1 MAFSITDRE
10 HMSRALE
17 LAARGRFTTSPNP
30 AVGCVLVKDGRV
42 IGEGYTRPAGG
53 NHAEIEALAGVSD
66 TSGAALET
74 CGAALETCGATAYVT
89 LEPCSHSGKTGPCV
103 EALIAAGIRR
113 AVIAC
118 EDPNPKVAGQGI
130 KILEQAGIEVACGL
144 FEEQAREIN
153 KGFIKRHEQ
162 GTPWVLVKM
171 AASLDGRTAMASGQ
185 SQWITTPAS
194 RQDVQRLRAA
204 SCAII
209 TGIGTQ
215 LMDDPSLTVRITK
228 EQLGVDDDLRQPLRV
243 VVDSKLQI
251 SPQARMFDQP
261 GETLIATLAGIVEE
275 TPAANGAENSDGV
288 RQREKV
294 AALQAAGAEVLFLPE
309 RQGHVD
315 LQELLLELARR
326 ECNNIMVEAGA
337 GLAGA
342 FVAEGLLDEM
352 VCYFAPKLFGSD
364 ARPMFELP
372 IQTIDAHLALA
383 VKDIRQIGEDIRI
396 TLRPD
401 KDY

>member
-1 MAFSITDRE
+1 MRDAS
-10 HMSRALE
+10 A
-17 LAARGRFTTSPNP
+17 
-30 AVGCVLVKDGRV
+30 

-53 NHAEIEALAGVSD
+53 NHAEIEALGDLSKAA
-66 TSGAALET
+66 TS
-74 CGAALETCGATAYVT
+74 GATAYVT
-89 LEPCSHSGKTGPCV
+89 LEPCSHTGKTGPCV
-103 EALIAAGIRR
+103 DALINAEISRV
-113 AVIAC
+113 VIAC

-130 KILEQAGIEVACGL
+130 KLLEQAGIEVACGL
-144 FEEQAREIN
+144 FEDQAREIN
-153 KGFIKRHEQ
+153 RGFIKRHEH

-194 RQDVQRLRAA
+194 RKDVQRLRAA

-215 LMDDPSLTVRITK
+215 MMDDPSLTVRINNDDV
-228 EQLGVDDDLRQPLRV
+228 GVEDSLRQPLRV
-243 VVDSKLQI
+243 VVDSRMQM
-251 SPQARMFDQP
+251 SPESRMLAQP
-261 GETLIATLAGIVEE
+261 GDTLIATLDQSE
-275 TPAANGAENSDGV
+275 
-288 RQREKV
+288 QREK
-294 AALQAAGAEVLFLPE
+294 ALALKAAGADVVFLPALD
-309 RQGHVD
+309 GHVD
-315 LQELLLELARR
+315 LQQLLLELARR
-326 ECNNIMVEAGA
+326 ECNNVMVEAGA

-342 FVAEGLLDEM
+342 FVAEGLLDEL
-352 VCYFAPKLFGSD
+352 VCYWAPKLFGSD

-372 IQTIDAHLALA
+372 IQTIDAHLALS